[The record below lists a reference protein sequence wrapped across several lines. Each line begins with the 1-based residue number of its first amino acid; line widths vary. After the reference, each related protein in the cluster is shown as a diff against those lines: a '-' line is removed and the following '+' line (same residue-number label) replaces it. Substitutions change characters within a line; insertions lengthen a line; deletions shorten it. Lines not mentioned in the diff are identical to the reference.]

1 MTYFTESNFF
11 GLLLA
16 TLNSQLKPCQIL
28 EEPPALLCL
37 VPIAAMFAL
46 VGMAFQ
52 TSGELSERSPEQMQ
66 RDAQAAIER
75 LLAKFGGKL
84 KADGVKLIVAIYIR
98 YSSAYQDSFEAQL
111 QSALQKTADLGF
123 AVSEENI
130 FFDLAVSGGK
140 RDRTGLD
147 AIRQA
152 REDGKF
158 KVFISLATNRLAR
171 DLKTLL
177 EVLDEEFVGNGIRC
191 ILTDQRLD
199 SDERQN
205 WDMLLPVMG
214 WLDQLQRTNNVG
226 HIIASHKMLLS
237 RRLRYSSDTYGFK
250 GQPIEGYFTKRG
262 RLVELIIVNDVMA
275 KVISELVFEK
285 FNNGTPIT
293 RITKQLN
300 EDPTLPRPPKST
312 KNRFSRDFVMNA
324 LENERYL
331 GIYVYNKEADVSE
344 LTPAEMRELAKSHG
358 SVFYFPDLQI
368 ISDEDFLA
376 ARQKLRGNAD
386 QPHLRE
392 PKSKRPNSV
401 KRPRL
406 LNGFLFCPGCDN
418 QLVATG
424 AHGNNHGCKTC
435 KYHPAEQQH
444 LYSQMPRKLATELVI
459 EAICE
464 EVFANEEVLEK
475 SVEAMLIAAKQLQ
488 QPDPDKLKGL
498 EGERKQVKGKLELLL
513 NNFSGDSGNL
523 IKDQLASIRS
533 ELTRL
538 DSDIAMHQRL
548 ESKLVSVPTKQEAR
562 SLLLKF
568 GQVLKHYAFK
578 SDGEELDQARQIIQ
592 LITGGRIDTFQRGEK
607 AAQRGWCQ
615 LRFNVNPAALLYDAA
630 AIPAELEGGESVT
643 LVIDI
648 RKESPVNPKIAKARE
663 LYDQDF
669 FENEIAEK
677 LGAGRAS
684 VCNWIRASYKAEG
697 KTKPDGY
704 QRRKRI
710 EAARGLHHY
719 QKISDQVFELAESGM
734 KLQDIAELLK
744 TNRDVITK
752 AYQYAREQRGLPP
765 LDGRTRRKDL
775 PRNPR

>member
-1 MTYFTESNFF
+1 MTCFTESNFF

-66 RDAQAAIER
+66 RDAQATIKR

-111 QSALQKTADLGF
+111 QSALQKTEDLGF

-177 EVLDEEFVGNGIRC
+177 EVLDEEFVGSGIRC

-226 HIIASHKMLLS
+226 HIMASHKMLLS

-262 RLVELIIVNDVMA
+262 RLVEFIIVNDVTA

-312 KNRFSRDFVMNA
+312 RNRFSRDFVMNA

-392 PKSKRPNSV
+392 PKCKRPYSV

-424 AHGNNHGCKTC
+424 A
-435 KYHPAEQQH
+435 A
-444 LYSQMPRKLATELVI
+444 
-459 EAICE
+459 
-464 EVFANEEVLEK
+464 
-475 SVEAMLIAAKQLQ
+475 
-488 QPDPDKLKGL
+488 
-498 EGERKQVKGKLELLL
+498 
-513 NNFSGDSGNL
+513 
-523 IKDQLASIRS
+523 
-533 ELTRL
+533 
-538 DSDIAMHQRL
+538 
-548 ESKLVSVPTKQEAR
+548 
-562 SLLLKF
+562 
-568 GQVLKHYAFK
+568 
-578 SDGEELDQARQIIQ
+578 
-592 LITGGRIDTFQRGEK
+592 
-607 AAQRGWCQ
+607 
-615 LRFNVNPAALLYDAA
+615 
-630 AIPAELEGGESVT
+630 
-643 LVIDI
+643 
-648 RKESPVNPKIAKARE
+648 
-663 LYDQDF
+663 
-669 FENEIAEK
+669 
-677 LGAGRAS
+677 
-684 VCNWIRASYKAEG
+684 
-697 KTKPDGY
+697 
-704 QRRKRI
+704 
-710 EAARGLHHY
+710 
-719 QKISDQVFELAESGM
+719 
-734 KLQDIAELLK
+734 
-744 TNRDVITK
+744 
-752 AYQYAREQRGLPP
+752 
-765 LDGRTRRKDL
+765 
-775 PRNPR
+775 